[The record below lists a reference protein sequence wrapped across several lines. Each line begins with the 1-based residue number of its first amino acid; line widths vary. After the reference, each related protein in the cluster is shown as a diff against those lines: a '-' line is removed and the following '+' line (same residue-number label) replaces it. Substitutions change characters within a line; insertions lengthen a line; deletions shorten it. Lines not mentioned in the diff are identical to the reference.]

1 MTRDSKPTSI
11 AEPRAAVSTILV
23 DGSRVLLVKRAN
35 PPAQDLYAFPGGR
48 VDDGEALE
56 DAALRELREETG
68 LIGTAPLP
76 FKSYDLK
83 EVDEDGRVTSW
94 FSLTVFK
101 ATLDP
106 MGPSQPIASDD
117 ALEADWFDA
126 EDARALPMPPS
137 VRECLVELGL
147 IRLSLDTES

>member
-1 MTRDSKPTSI
+1 MSSDL
-11 AEPRAAVSTILV
+11 EFQQPRAAVSTILI
-23 DGSRVLLVKRAN
+23 DGVRVLLVKRAN

-48 VDDGEALE
+48 VDDGEVLE

-68 LIGTAPLP
+68 LIGKAPVP

-83 EVDEDGRVTSW
+83 EVDAEGRVTSW

-106 MGPSQPIASDD
+106 TGPSRPIASDD
-117 ALEADWFDA
+117 ALEAGWFGAQDVD
-126 EDARALPMPPS
+126 ELPMPPS